1 MSRIVSALVRM
12 GSCILEL
19 LTIKERRKVRKERK
33 DGAEAPVKAAEDIR
47 HAVATGDEAKVNQM
61 LESTRLNLTHG
72 GKAVSVA
79 LAALALAGSVLLQG
93 CALQQRRPLVLSADR
108 AVVRMEMNGV
118 QGWFVPE
125 AQFADL
131 AAAYVAEQAR
141 LKLREEAMEAANGD
155 F

>member
-1 MSRIVSALVRM
+1 MSKIFGPIIRIASSV
-12 GSCILEL
+12 LEIVTL
-19 LTIKERRKVRKERK
+19 RARKKAKQEARA
-33 DGAEAPVKAAEDIR
+33 DAEAPVKAAEDIR

-61 LESTRLNLTHG
+61 LESARLNLTHG

-108 AVVRMEMNGV
+108 ACVRMEMNGV
-118 QGWFVPE
+118 TGWFVPE
-125 AQFADL
+125 GQFADL
-131 AAAYVAEQAR
+131 TAAYVAEQAR
-141 LKLREEAMEAANGD
+141 LNLREQAMEAANGD